1 LKRFAELRIGSLS
14 LIDQIHS
21 AFRGSDIAPSITAAD
36 VHHPVEASPLAK
48 VCDIIQLPTFL
59 AQQTELVEAIAL
71 TGGVINIK
79 KPESLS
85 SSQSSS
91 VVEKPRKF
99 SNMQLLIGERAA
111 ISVIKT
117 L

>member
-1 LKRFAELRIGSLS
+1 M
-14 LIDQIHS
+14 IDQIHS
-21 AFRGSDIAPSITAAD
+21 AFRGSDIAPSIAAAD
-36 VHHPVEASPLAK
+36 VHHPEEARPLAK
-48 VCDIIQLPTFL
+48 VCDIIQFPTVL
-59 AQQTELVEAIAL
+59 GQQTELVEAIAP

-79 KPESLS
+79 KPEFLS

-91 VVEKPRKF
+91 VVEKPRQF
-99 SNMQLLIGERAA
+99 SNMQLLIGMRAA